1 MKKTIIITLAMLIIF
16 GGAIIFGADR
26 VSDQWQTPQKDDNI
40 SISIES
46 PIENMESE
54 IKKYPYKSN
63 DEAELEKGAVS
74 YQEAVYTAGTVLE
87 QIYKDI
93 DLQNQ
98 TADIYQPNMRT
109 RIAPGHYEACYSS
122 PKLTEFT
129 NEIEDFVYL
138 VFWFDPV
145 DGKVSYIRRID
156 DKFVTSTEMTG
167 TKTELEDS
175 VLLDKSLEFAEMM
188 GFGECIE
195 YTISLETLSVAAD
208 TNNYYSV
215 LLKTKDSEL
224 IEFTYYNNPLYDY
237 PLNIFSNYTSTAAED
252 ILETVPTM
260 KPVLNSEA
268 IL

>member
-74 YQEAVYTAGTVLE
+74 YQEAVYAAGTVLE

-93 DLQNQ
+93 NLQNQ
-98 TADIYQPNMRT
+98 TAEIYQPNMRT

-122 PKLTEFT
+122 PKLNEFT

-156 DKFVTSTEMTG
+156 DKFVTLTEVTDVE
-167 TKTELEDS
+167 TEIDDS
-175 VLLDKSLEFAEMM
+175 VLLDKSLEFAEIM
-188 GFGECIE
+188 GFGECEE
-195 YTISLETLSVAAD
+195 YAISSETLSVATD

-215 LLKTKDSEL
+215 VLRTKDNEL

-237 PLNIFSNYTSTAAED
+237 PLNIFSNYTSTAVEE
-252 ILETVPTM
+252 ILGTVPNM
-260 KPVLNSEA
+260 KP
-268 IL
+268 IP